1 VVARRELDATLPR
14 MQAKGEHS
22 ILRRP
27 AVVAAGVLGLLA
39 VIVALAAVLDL
50 GPFEDED
57 TASLSKAEFIAKGDE
72 VCKRAH
78 DQFAELQKK
87 LPNSAAGAVDLTQ
100 NLVEISENELSQ
112 IRALD
117 APPQVQ
123 EALDRYLRARE
134 QGIAVLK
141 RGVQAAEERN
151 ARAYAD
157 AQAEIAAGQV
167 RRLKLAQAVGFSECS
182 AVQSGT
188 AGG

>member
-1 VVARRELDATLPR
+1 MP
-14 MQAKGEHS
+14 KGDQS
-22 ILRRP
+22 IPKRP

-39 VIVALAAVLDL
+39 VIVALAALLDL
-50 GPFEDED
+50 GPFEDEEK
-57 TASLSKAEFIAKGDE
+57 ASLSKADFIAKGDE
-72 VCKRAH
+72 FCEHAH
-78 DQFAELQKK
+78 DQFAELQNKP
-87 LPNSAAGAVDLTQ
+87 PNSAEGAVALTQ
-100 NLVEISENELSQ
+100 DLVEISEKELSQ
-112 IRALD
+112 IRALN

-151 ARAYAD
+151 ARAYAN

-167 RRLKLAQAVGFSECS
+167 HRLKLAQAVGFSECS
-182 AVQSGT
+182 AVQGGT